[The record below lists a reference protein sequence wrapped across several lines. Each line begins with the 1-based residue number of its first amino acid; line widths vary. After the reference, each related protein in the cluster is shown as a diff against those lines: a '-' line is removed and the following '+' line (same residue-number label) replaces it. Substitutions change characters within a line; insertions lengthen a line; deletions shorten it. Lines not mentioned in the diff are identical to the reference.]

1 MASNGALFSVCI
13 IICITAG
20 KTGFVDV
27 KCKTSN
33 VGQYGQHSLLEC
45 VVETSKEAK
54 GAQIRV
60 VSWKKEGDEK
70 FLFLFQEGKTTRQP
84 RYEFA
89 EPSWND
95 KNMNVSLLIT
105 NTLLSDSGA
114 YFCHVMTDRGY
125 DDGDLYL
132 EVTAKYSVPTISFSR
147 DKNTENIAGTLT
159 CKSDGGYPKGQLR
172 WFSTPDTE
180 WTQSSTMEARQ
191 TDGGLFQLSSELTL
205 LHGSSFDQ
213 YACVVFNASGGRVNE
228 ATYDFTKLDKMFE
241 AEKHGS
247 KDVSKIVA
255 PVVVIGSLIV
265 GLLLAMLFFRRRS
278 RQRRR
283 HSTAPLMGDHEEVS
297 TCELDAEKGE
307 TEITQNG

>member
-84 RYEFA
+84 R
-89 EPSWND
+89 
-95 KNMNVSLLIT
+95 
-105 NTLLSDSGA
+105 GA